1 MIEGL
6 WIVQYQG
13 LNGSDCGVVV
23 FVNGRILGGD
33 NACTYIG
40 NYKVSNG
47 ILTASVPINFFRSDV
62 QSVLNL
68 PGDAELRLEA
78 PVSDHLIE
86 GGMTLV
92 GQQGAGIVV
101 KLTKKTTL

>member
-1 MIEGL
+1 MVEGL
-6 WIVQYQG
+6 WIAQYQG

-23 FVNGRILGGD
+23 FVNGRVLGGD

-40 NYKVSNG
+40 NYSVQNG
-47 ILTASVPINFFRSDV
+47 IIKANVRINFFRSDV
-62 QSVLNL
+62 QSVLHL

-86 GGMTLV
+86 GGMNVV
-92 GQQGAGIVV
+92 GEAGAGIVV
-101 KLTKKTTL
+101 RLTKKANL